1 MSVTFARE
9 YVRRMR
15 ALGVRVDEHPG
26 CYSRGNGQTS
36 AYRGP
41 LTHHT
46 GAPFDGGFWIL
57 VNGRS
62 DLRGPLCNVCTWAD
76 GHQTLIA
83 AHPANHAGAAG
94 GSWARPYPDTRN
106 FNRMVW
112 GNEIMYPGSRPMT
125 AAQYRTALIGAG
137 VAVMIAHGLR
147 TLDELERFLE
157 WARLHGE
164 TSLTGKWDA
173 GYAPGRMIDR
183 HQFRRD
189 IVPAMRAASPTQPGG
204 IETMAFTDEYTDWAG
219 NKQTVKSWMDNLD
232 KRLYEVHVQERNAYD
247 YSRHHNA
254 DEDNQYGHTLAT
266 RSEMHKLVAELNT
279 KLDAVLLKL
288 GEDGPKA

>member
-15 ALGVRVDEHPG
+15 AFGIRVDEHPG
-26 CYSRGNGQTS
+26 CYTRGNGQTS
-36 AYRGP
+36 RYRGP

-46 GAPFDGGFWIL
+46 GAPFDGGFDVL

-62 DLRGPLCNVCTWAD
+62 DLRGPLCNVNTWAD

-94 GSWARPYPDTRN
+94 GSWARPYPDTRL
-106 FNRMVW
+106 FNPMVW

-125 AAQYRTALIGAG
+125 AAQYLTALIGAG

-147 TLDELERFLE
+147 TLDELERYLE

-164 TSLTGKWDA
+164 TSVTGKWDA
-173 GYAPGRMIDR
+173 GYASGRMIDR

-189 IVPAMRAASPTQPGG
+189 IVPAMRWAASSTQPGG
-204 IETMAFTDEYTDWAG
+204 IETMAFGDTYTDWAG
-219 NKQTVKSWMDNLD
+219 NTMTVKAWMDLQD
-232 KRLYEVHVQERNAYD
+232 KRSWQGIDRHEHIVKRIDETARAILNRWQKEDERHAVLTA
-247 YSRHHNA
+247 RL
-254 DEDNQYGHTLAT
+254 DEIEA
-266 RSEMHKLVAELNT
+266 
-279 KLDAVLLKL
+279 KLDAHAG
-288 GEDGPKA
+288 GEEVPKA